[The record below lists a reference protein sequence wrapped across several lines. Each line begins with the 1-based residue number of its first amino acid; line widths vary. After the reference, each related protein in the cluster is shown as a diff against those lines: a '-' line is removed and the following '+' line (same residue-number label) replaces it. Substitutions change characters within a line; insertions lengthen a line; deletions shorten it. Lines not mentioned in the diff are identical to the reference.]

1 MQTKLLLDPGPKFA
15 FSNDEITE
23 ENWKYSNFDIIPL
36 ASKALSFLKIG
47 PIINK
52 TTFFKVYFFFV
63 TFSVERII
71 QMIRK
76 IMIQEDYSEYKGGVV
91 QCLM

>member
-52 TTFFKVYFFFV
+52 TTFFKV
-63 TFSVERII
+63 
-71 QMIRK
+71 
-76 IMIQEDYSEYKGGVV
+76 
-91 QCLM
+91 